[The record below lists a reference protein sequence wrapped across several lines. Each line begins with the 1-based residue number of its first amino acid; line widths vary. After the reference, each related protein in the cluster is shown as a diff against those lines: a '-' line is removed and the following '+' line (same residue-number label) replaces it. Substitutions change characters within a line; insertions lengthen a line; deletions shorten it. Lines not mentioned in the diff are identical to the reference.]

1 MAKNLLLT
9 KNARIAPRL
18 SAAQSSKSNCLPGT
32 KNFCINSV
40 VMPHIQ
46 VARVILIKSWIFS
59 FLLDEVFLNGRQNR
73 NTIPPNRPACTSL
86 SKSIKSSQPASGRL
100 SPGTQIKYSTNKN
113 QAMPGK
119 NLITLKVLKEALL
132 FKSVI
137 QFYETRS
144 VYACALSR
152 TSTSAGVSTVILI
165 IHPSP

>member
-1 MAKNLLLT
+1 M
-9 KNARIAPRL
+9 APRL

-46 VARVILIKSWIFS
+46 VAKVIFIKSCIFS
-59 FLLDEVFLNGRQNR
+59 FLLNEVFLNGRQNR
-73 NTIPPNRPACTSL
+73 NTIPPKRPACTSL

-119 NLITLKVLKEALL
+119 NLIALNPLKEVLL
-132 FKSVI
+132 FKCII

-144 VYACALSR
+144 VYACASSSA
-152 TSTSAGVSTVILI
+152 STSAVLSTVILI